1 MPKVEKNRR
10 VKKVAVS
17 EEKPLIPEKYETPV
31 LIFLILVLLIVF
43 FNKAFFE
50 GKVFSSPDVI
60 GPMSFQTYLHEA
72 DQEGV
77 FPLWIPYV
85 FSGMP
90 SFASLMIAGQRTYDV
105 TNYVFNEVNHLLS
118 ILLVNTDVG
127 WAVLFYFFFG
137 VGIFL
142 LLRRLGV
149 GKFGGFFAAVAT
161 IFTMNIVIWIMVGH
175 GTKIITISFFP
186 YIFLF
191 VLELSKKFRWSYL
204 IGLTLAI
211 HLMLEG
217 SHIQMIFYT
226 FFTLGIYFAYI
237 FVVSLLKKE
246 SVLPTIRVAS
256 LLLVAGVIAFA
267 MSSDK
272 YLSILE
278 YNKYSIRGSSPIVQ
292 TPGVKTQSGVGLDYD
307 YATGW
312 SFSPQELATFFVP
325 SFYGFGDYEYNGP
338 LSNDQ
343 PVRVNTYFG
352 QMTFTDAPEYM
363 GVVTIILGVIG
374 FVRNRKNRFVQFSL
388 FAIIVT
394 LLISFGRNFSILF
407 DPMFYY
413 FPYFNRFRSP
423 SMILVIV
430 QIFVPVLAAF
440 GIDAIVE
447 ARKAGDRPFAKK
459 ALMWGGGFAA
469 ALLLCLL
476 MSSGVQDFF
485 YGVIEGSGRRLSQQ
499 IYPLLFQNMTADLYV
514 SLSIFIVT
522 CGAIY
527 LYLNGKLRTTAL
539 NGVLLVVLL
548 FDMWRVDARPMVY
561 SDKSQL
567 QEEFTKPDFVSFI
580 QQDSSL
586 YRVIQLQNLA
596 PQYSNNLSYYSLQN
610 AYGYTGAKLRNY
622 QDMMDVAGITNP
634 NVLRLLGVKYIISDK
649 PDNQLGEV
657 VFHGS
662 QLVLRDDNVL
672 PRAFFVSNCRVASD
686 LTILQSLRDATF
698 DPAKTALLGSDLHM
712 TIDPPDSQASVS
724 ITDYKLQSMTMQ
736 ARATGNNF
744 LLISEIYYPKG
755 WEATIDGRPTEIY
768 KSDYFLR
775 GVVVPKGVHTVRLT
789 FHPNTY
795 FACRGISLGTNI
807 ALLVAIFG
815 IAGYAGFS
823 KRRNRSA
830 EKPPSI
836 S

>member
-1 MPKVEKNRR
+1 
-10 VKKVAVS
+10 
-17 EEKPLIPEKYETPV
+17 
-31 LIFLILVLLIVF
+31 
-43 FNKAFFE
+43 
-50 GKVFSSPDVI
+50 
-60 GPMSFQTYLHEA
+60 
-72 DQEGV
+72 
-77 FPLWIPYV
+77 
-85 FSGMP
+85 
-90 SFASLMIAGQRTYDV
+90 
-105 TNYVFNEVNHLLS
+105 
-118 ILLVNTDVG
+118 
-127 WAVLFYFFFG
+127 
-137 VGIFL
+137 
-142 LLRRLGV
+142 
-149 GKFGGFFAAVAT
+149 
-161 IFTMNIVIWIMVGH
+161 
-175 GTKIITISFFP
+175 
-186 YIFLF
+186 
-191 VLELSKKFRWSYL
+191 
-204 IGLTLAI
+204 
-211 HLMLEG
+211 
-217 SHIQMIFYT
+217 
-226 FFTLGIYFAYI
+226 
-237 FVVSLLKKE
+237 
-246 SVLPTIRVAS
+246 
-256 LLLVAGVIAFA
+256 
-267 MSSDK
+267 
-272 YLSILE
+272 
-278 YNKYSIRGSSPIVQ
+278 
-292 TPGVKTQSGVGLDYD
+292 
-307 YATGW
+307 
-312 SFSPQELATFFVP
+312 
-325 SFYGFGDYEYNGP
+325 
-338 LSNDQ
+338 
-343 PVRVNTYFG
+343 
-352 QMTFTDAPEYM
+352 
-363 GVVTIILGVIG
+363 
-374 FVRNRKNRFVQFSL
+374 
-388 FAIIVT
+388 
-394 LLISFGRNFSILF
+394 
-407 DPMFYY
+407 
-413 FPYFNRFRSP
+413 
-423 SMILVIV
+423 
-430 QIFVPVLAAF
+430 
-440 GIDAIVE
+440 
-447 ARKAGDRPFAKK
+447 
-459 ALMWGGGFAA
+459 
-469 ALLLCLL
+469 
-476 MSSGVQDFF
+476 
-485 YGVIEGSGRRLSQQ
+485 
-499 IYPLLFQNMTADLYV
+499 MTADLYV